1 MSSPGPARVPVRLA
15 TLASVALVSV
25 SLGVLSGCTD
35 TPPPSQLDGSFVI
48 GDGAAPDARP
58 VLDARPTDA
67 QPDGAI
73 TEDGALAE
81 DGARVDADDDLGDT
95 GPHDARLGDARPGL
109 DAEALDGAL
118 PDPCAR
124 TATITRTATAVVAEI
139 VALDGLWVD
148 VVATASIGPVNCT
161 RRACPSENP
170 CCNTCTAEL
179 LLDGLFPLVPGAC
192 AARVGCS
199 GDECNLV
206 CSPPVL
212 GFAQTFRGVVRS
224 APRPHLEL
232 VRTLP

>member
-1 MSSPGPARVPVRLA
+1 MSSRGLVPVL
-15 TLASVALVSV
+15 VALVAGAA
-25 SLGVLSGCTD
+25 LGGAAGCAD

-48 GDGAAPDARP
+48 GDGAAPDARSP
-58 VLDARPTDA
+58 PDARPDTGSTDA
-67 QPDGAI
+67 APDDGAVAADA
-73 TEDGALAE
+73 TAEEDAGHEGLDALPR
-81 DGARVDADDDLGDT
+81 DG
-95 GPHDARLGDARPGL
+95 GPSA

-124 TATITRTATAVVAEI
+124 TATITRTASAVVAEAA
-139 VALDGLWVD
+139 ALDGLWVD
-148 VVATASIGPVNCT
+148 VVATATIGPVNCT
-161 RRACPSENP
+161 RRACTPEDP

-179 LLDGLFPLVPGAC
+179 LLDGLFPLVAGAC
-192 AARVGCS
+192 AARVGCA

-206 CSPPVL
+206 CTPPVL

>member
-1 MSSPGPARVPVRLA
+1 
-15 TLASVALVSV
+15 LASVVSV
-25 SLGVLSGCTD
+25 WLSVLSGCTD

-48 GDGAAPDARP
+48 GDGAPPDARP
-58 VLDARPTDA
+58 VLDARPSDA
-67 QPDGAI
+67 AF
-73 TEDGALAE
+73 TEDGAAAE
-81 DGARVDADDDLGDT
+81 DGARVDADDDLGDS
-95 GPHDARLGDARPGL
+95 GPHDAQRGDALPGL
-109 DAEALDGAL
+109 DADALDGAL

-124 TATITRTATAVVAEI
+124 TATITRTATAVVAEV

-161 RRACPSENP
+161 RRACPSDNP

>member
-1 MSSPGPARVPVRLA
+1 
-15 TLASVALVSV
+15 LASVAVWLS
-25 SLGVLSGCTD
+25 VLSGCTD

-48 GDGAAPDARP
+48 GDGAPPDARP

-67 QPDGAI
+67 AL
-73 TEDGALAE
+73 TEDGAAAE
-81 DGARVDADDDLGDT
+81 DDARVDADDDLGDS
-95 GPHDARLGDARPGL
+95 GPHDAQRGDALPGL
-109 DAEALDGAL
+109 DADALDGAL

-124 TATITRTATAVVAEI
+124 TATITRTATAVVAEV

-161 RRACPSENP
+161 RRACPSDNP

>member
-15 TLASVALVSV
+15 ALASVALVSV
-25 SLGVLSGCTD
+25 WLSVLSGCTD

-48 GDGAAPDARP
+48 GDGAPPDARP

-67 QPDGAI
+67 AL
-73 TEDGALAE
+73 TEDGAAAE
-81 DGARVDADDDLGDT
+81 DDARVDADDDLGDS
-95 GPHDARLGDARPGL
+95 GPHDAQRGDALPGL
-109 DAEALDGAL
+109 DADALDGAL

-124 TATITRTATAVVAEI
+124 TATITRTATAVVAEV

-161 RRACPSENP
+161 RRACPSDNP

>member
-1 MSSPGPARVPVRLA
+1 VLLVA
-15 TLASVALVSV
+15 LAS
-25 SLGVLSGCTD
+25 GCAD

-48 GDGAAPDARP
+48 GDGAPPDARP
-58 VLDARPTDA
+58 VPDARPTDA
-67 QPDGAI
+67 QADDGAVVEDGAI
-73 TEDGALAE
+73 AV
-81 DGARVDADDDLGDT
+81 DGARMDAAEDLGD
-95 GPHDARLGDARPGL
+95 GGSRDVRPGL
-109 DAEALDGAL
+109 DGEALDGAL

-124 TATITRTATAVVAEI
+124 TATLTRTATAVVAEI

-170 CCNTCTAEL
+170 CCNTCTADL
-179 LLDGLFPLVPGAC
+179 LLDGQLPLVPGAC

-199 GDECNLV
+199 GDECNVV
-206 CSPPVL
+206 CTPPVL